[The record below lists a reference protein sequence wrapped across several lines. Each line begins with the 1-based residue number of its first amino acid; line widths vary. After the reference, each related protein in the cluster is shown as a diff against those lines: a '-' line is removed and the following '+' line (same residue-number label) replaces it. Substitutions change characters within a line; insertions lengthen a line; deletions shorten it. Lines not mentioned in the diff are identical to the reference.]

1 MSRTGVFRKKYVRT
15 FVLKQPT
22 KQAAIVSD
30 DLSRCNARIIES
42 LLSISIIGKSHLT
55 DIQFKFEAF
64 RPILKSRIYN
74 LELHSSYTIS
84 AKIDSFSH

>member
-1 MSRTGVFRKKYVRT
+1 MSRIGVFRKKYVRR
-15 FVLKQPT
+15 FVPKQPT
-22 KQAAIVSD
+22 KQAAIVSN
-30 DLSRCNARIIES
+30 DLSRCNARVTEI

-55 DIQFKFEAF
+55 DIQFKFETF

-74 LELHSSYTIS
+74 LELRSSYTIL